1 MTQSKKLDQTKFL
14 NYVTNDTKKFKN
26 VSRLENMAIN

>member
-14 NYVTNDTKKFKN
+14 NYVKTEKKNKKN
-26 VSRLENMAIN
+26 LLRLENKAK